1 LIGVLRKTL
10 VKIHPLDY
18 EKIRFVCTWLVDL
31 LSEDEFI
38 DTDNDVDL
46 DDSSI
51 SSGGITCN
59 LKKKTNNNG
68 STTTRIAEIETCRYQ
83 CSLLL
88 YVILN
93 LLLPSKDVTSI

>member
-1 LIGVLRKTL
+1 LIAVLRKSL

-38 DTDNDVDL
+38 DSDNDEIDL
-46 DDSSI
+46 DN

-59 LKKKTNNNG
+59 IKKSKTG
-68 STTTRIAEIETCRYQ
+68 SNTTTKIAEIETYR
-83 CSLLL
+83 
-88 YVILN
+88 
-93 LLLPSKDVTSI
+93 